1 LPCGISLCA
10 LWFVTGFNSI
20 ALVGSGAVGA
30 YYGAKLARAGA
41 DVRFLLRSDL
51 GAVRERGLRVEERDG
66 AFALSP
72 VNAHG
77 DTMSIGAC
85 DLVIVALKATANRAL
100 SGLLPPLQHPRTT
113 ILTLQNGL
121 GADEEIAA
129 QFGATHVVGGLCYV
143 CINRTAPGVIACTS
157 YGSVTL
163 GEFLGPATERTRA
176 LAALFERA
184 GLKPVLT
191 DNLAEARWRKL
202 VWNVPF
208 NGLAVA
214 VGGGIT
220 TDKIMA
226 DPALVARAR
235 RLMEEI
241 VRAAAAFGHTI
252 PPSYVEQQFV
262 VTSRIG
268 AYAPSSLVDYR
279 AGREVEIEAI
289 WGAPLRRARDAR
301 SCRSGGRSPRA
312 LVRRPSLS
320 RGSRAQPW

>member
-1 LPCGISLCA
+1 MANIS
-10 LWFVTGFNSI
+10 SI
-20 ALVGSGAVGA
+20 AIVGSGAVGA

-51 GAVRERGLRVEERDG
+51 EIVRERGLRVEERDG
-66 AFALSP
+66 AFTLSP

-77 DTMSIGAC
+77 DTASIGAC
-85 DLVIVALKATANRAL
+85 DLVIVALKATANGAL
-100 SGLLPPLQHPRTT
+100 IDLLPPLLHARTT

-129 QFGATHVVGGLCYV
+129 QFGATRVVGGLCYV
-143 CINRTAPGVIACTS
+143 CINRTAPGVIACSS

-163 GEFLGPATERTRA
+163 GEFFGPATERTRA
-176 LAALFERA
+176 LAAWFERA

-191 DNLAEARWRKL
+191 DHLAEARWRKL

-208 NGLAVA
+208 NGLSVA
-214 VGGGIT
+214 VGGGVT

-226 DPALVARAR
+226 DPALVERAR

-241 VRAAAAFGHTI
+241 VRAAAAYGHVI

-262 VTSRIG
+262 VTARIG

-289 WGAPLRRARDAR
+289 WGEPLRRAQSAGVPTPELAR
-301 SCRSGGRSPRA
+301 LYAELRTLTHAAR
-312 LVRRPSLS
+312 
-320 RGSRAQPW
+320 

>member
-1 LPCGISLCA
+1 MVNLSSVAI
-10 LWFVTGFNSI
+10 I
-20 ALVGSGAVGA
+20 GSGAVGA
-30 YYGAKLARAGA
+30 YYGAKLARAAA

-51 GAVRERGLRVEERDG
+51 GIVQARGLHIEDREN
-66 AFALSP
+66 AFTLSP
-72 VNAHG
+72 VAAFG
-77 DTMSIGAC
+77 DTKSIGPV
-85 DLVIVALKATANRAL
+85 DLVIVALKATANHAL
-100 SGLLPPLQHPRTT
+100 PGLVPPLLQSHTT

-129 QFGATHVVGGLCYV
+129 QFGAAHVVGGLCYV

-163 GEFLGPATERTRA
+163 GEFLRPVTPRTRA
-176 LAALFERA
+176 LAELFERA
-184 GLKPVLT
+184 GLNPVLT

-208 NGLAVA
+208 NGLAITA
-214 VGGGIT
+214 GGGLT

-226 DPALVARAR
+226 DPALVTRAR

-241 VRAAAAFGHTI
+241 VAAAAAFGHAI
-252 PPSYVEQQFV
+252 PQSYIEQQFV

-289 WGAPLRRARDAR
+289 WGEPLRRAQAAGIAVPELAR
-301 SCRSGGRSPRA
+301 LYAELRTLAVAP
-312 LVRRPSLS
+312 P
-320 RGSRAQPW
+320 